1 MGQELSRRNFI
12 GGALLAGMGLAGA
25 GVLTACSGNGGEAKS
40 EAADTS
46 GITWDKEADVVVLGS
61 GAGGMWGAIVAQEN
75 GLTPIVLEKQPE
87 ATAGGDLRVSGGY
100 LLPVSTDPELMVGSA
115 SFGQASE
122 EWADAVDEL
131 GIEAIDWVIDHGCEW
146 ANGVEYMQVEGAGVA
161 IYECLRDNMADMGI
175 EVLYETP
182 AVKLITNAEGEVIG
196 VAGESAGQVV
206 NVKAKKGVLVATGSY
221 TMNKEF
227 MSNFHIP
234 GIEYYPTGS
243 PYLTGDG
250 LIMAGNLGAKMS
262 RLAMG
267 VEYNG
272 FCSKAA
278 SEEIGLAVCSNIAP
292 GAIIVNQD
300 GNRFMNEQVSI
311 QHSKST
317 MPFFKFQGTMME
329 CRNDECGYV
338 NSKMFEIFDQAT
350 FDSFNLGNTALSM
363 TWANIFEDV
372 DNGYVWSEDNQAE
385 LDAGFIVKADT
396 LDALAGE
403 IGVDAANL
411 KASVESCNAACASGE
426 DSFGR
431 PADTMVA
438 IGAGPYYAMELAVAA
453 LYSMGGLTTNDQG
466 QTINWS
472 NEPIP
477 RLYSAGNV
485 GMVGPYLEPT
495 AINGAWGQAAL
506 AIDHIASLDDWDAAK
521 AE

>member
-1 MGQELSRRNFI
+1 MGQELTRRNFI
-12 GGALLAGMGLAGA
+12 GGALLAGAGLAGA
-25 GVLTACSGNGGEAKS
+25 TMLSACGGNGDAKQGG
-40 EAADTS
+40 DDS
-46 GITWDKEADVVVLGS
+46 GITWDKEADVVVLGA
-61 GAGGMWGAIVAQEN
+61 GAGGMYGAIVAQEN

-100 LLPVSTDPELMVGSA
+100 LLPIATDPELMVGSA
-115 SFGQASE
+115 SFGEANE

-131 GIEAIDWVIDHGCEW
+131 GTEAIDWVIDHGCEW
-146 ANGVEYMQVEGAGVA
+146 ANGVEYMQVEGGGVA
-161 IYECLRDNMADMGI
+161 IYECLRDNMVDAGI
-175 EVLYETP
+175 ECLYETP
-182 AVKLITNAEGEVIG
+182 AVKLITNAAGEVIG
-196 VAGESAGQVV
+196 VTGESAGQQI
-206 NVKAKKGVLVATGSY
+206 NVKAKQGVLVATGSY
-221 TMNKEF
+221 TMNKEL
-227 MSNFHIP
+227 MANFHIP

-250 LIMAGNLGAKMS
+250 LIMAGDLGAKLS

-272 FCSKAA
+272 LCSKGA
-278 SEEIGLAVCSNIAP
+278 SEEVGLAVTANIAP

-300 GNRFMNEQVSI
+300 GNRFMNEQVSL

-329 CRNDECGYV
+329 CRSDQCGYV

-350 FDSFNLGNTALSM
+350 FDSFNLGNFGQEM

-385 LDAGFIVKADT
+385 LKEGWIVKADT

-411 KASVESCNAACASGE
+411 KASVDSYNAARAAGE
-426 DSFGR
+426 DPFGR

-438 IGAGPYYAMELAVAA
+438 IGSGPYYAMELAVAT
-453 LYSMGGLTTNDQG
+453 LYSMGGLTTNEFG

-472 NEPIP
+472 NQPIP

-506 AIDHIASLDDWDAAK
+506 AIDHMASLDAWDAAQS
-521 AE
+521 A

>member
-1 MGQELSRRNFI
+1 MGQELTRRNFI
-12 GGALLAGMGLAGA
+12 GGALLAGAGLAGA
-25 GVLTACSGNGGEAKS
+25 TMLSACGGNGDAKQGS
-40 EAADTS
+40 DDS
-46 GITWDKEADVVVLGS
+46 GITWDKEADVVVLGA

-100 LLPVSTDPELMVGSA
+100 LLPISTDPELMVGSA
-115 SFGQASE
+115 SFGQANE

-131 GIEAIDWVIDHGCEW
+131 GTEAIDWVIDHGCEW

-161 IYECLRDNMADMGI
+161 IYECLRDNMQDMGI
-175 EVLYETP
+175 ECLYETP
-182 AVKLITNAEGEVIG
+182 AVKLITNAAGEVIG
-196 VAGESAGQVV
+196 VAGESAGQEI
-206 NVKAKKGVLVATGSY
+206 NVKAKQGVLVATGSY
-221 TMNKEF
+221 TMNKEL

-234 GIEYYPTGS
+234 GIEYYTTGS

-250 LIMAGNLGAKMS
+250 LIMAGDLGAKMS

-272 FCSKAA
+272 FCAKAA
-278 SEEIGLAVCSNIAP
+278 SEEVGLAVCANIAP
-292 GAIIVNQD
+292 GAIVVNQD
-300 GNRFMNEQVSI
+300 GNRFMNEQVSL

-329 CRNDECGYV
+329 CRNDQCGYV

-350 FDSFNLGNTALSM
+350 FDSFNLGNNKLAIS
-363 TWANIFEDV
+363 WANVMADA

-385 LDAGFIVKADT
+385 LKEGWIVKADT

-411 KASVESCNAACASGE
+411 KASVESYNAACAAGE
-426 DSFGR
+426 DPFGR

-438 IGAGPYYAMELAVAA
+438 IGAGPYYAMELAVAT
-453 LYSMGGLTTNDQG
+453 LYSMGGLTTNELG

-472 NEPIP
+472 NQPIP

-506 AIDHIASLDDWDAAK
+506 AIDHMATLDAWDSAQS
-521 AE
+521 E